1 MPTQCAEL
9 VVRNDNI
16 LEDDETFL
24 VQLTSRSDQ
33 VVITSG
39 GEQAEVVIREDNT
52 DCKCVP
58 QIRIDLSSHE
68 RLYFSKSQNDDC
80 YILYTPLA
88 WFSKLGTLIGGL
100 AFSNFYRLEEPK

>member
-1 MPTQCAEL
+1 MQPRSSYHKKAIIDQSCRQPIILLQSAANSDYVPVNSSAVTFTSGQSSNNMPTQCAEL

-58 QIRIDLSSHE
+58 QI
-68 RLYFSKSQNDDC
+68 
-80 YILYTPLA
+80 
-88 WFSKLGTLIGGL
+88 
-100 AFSNFYRLEEPK
+100 